1 MDNERID
8 IIRLANGE
16 AVQLRFDLSDGDLF
30 AVAHSLGTHV
40 AERYRGDALDA
51 DDVLEL
57 RELTALQ
64 EIALLRAQDGYV
76 GRERASSR
84 PTRRCAR

>member
-30 AVAHSLGTHV
+30 TVAHSVGTHV
-40 AERYRGDALDA
+40 ADRYRG
-51 DDVLEL
+51 
-57 RELTALQ
+57 
-64 EIALLRAQDGYV
+64 
-76 GRERASSR
+76 
-84 PTRRCAR
+84 